1 MTFTSLV
8 CFFPTTKRTNAED
21 MNYSVVILGSVLI
34 FSLVWYYFPV
44 YGGVHWF
51 KGPVANVEGHVGG
64 RWRTSLRGVEEVADT
79 DKIEEDTGT
88 KINSDVVISR

>member
-21 MNYSVVILGSVLI
+21 MNYSIVILGSVLI

-51 KGPVANVEGHVGG
+51 KGPVSNVEGYVGG
-64 RWRTSLRGVEEVADT
+64 RWRTSLQGVEGVADT
-79 DKIEEDTGT
+79 VKIEEDSGT